1 MMLRPRLAGLRS
13 RGWARCGVSARQ
25 PPEQSGSKLPLRSR
39 KRRRGLFQTSLPA
52 LPWFV
57 SSGLINLLL
66 LRPAISFQPRSSSHP
81 NQGLRRAGTAVPAP
95 NCFPLRLT
103 SFRYTW
109 AQGSG
114 GNARRGFTAES
125 GLFLSALRAGD
136 FLLFFAAIAVLL
148 GVRLTQGDS
157 AIQRPN
163 VSSHLHSAKHTCAW
177 TYAAHA
183 QAQTAI
189 AAVAGAEWFNTR

>member
-1 MMLRPRLAGLRS
+1 LPGRPGLRLAS
-13 RGWARCGVSARQ
+13 CC
-25 PPEQSGSKLPLRSR
+25 R
-39 KRRRGLFQTSLPA
+39 KRLRGLFRTNLPA
-52 LPWFV
+52 LFWIV

-66 LRPAISFQPRSSSHP
+66 LRPASSFQPRASWHP

-103 SFRYTW
+103 SFHYAW

-114 GNARRGFTAES
+114 GYARRGFTAES
-125 GLFLSALRAGD
+125 GLVLSALRVLD

-148 GVRLTQGDS
+148 GVRLTHRDS

-163 VSSHLHSAKHTCAW
+163 VSCHLHRAKHRGAW
-177 TYAAHA
+177 SYAGP
-183 QAQTAI
+183 AQTRAGN
-189 AAVAGAEWFNTR
+189 AVGGGAEWFNRR

>member
-1 MMLRPRLAGLRS
+1 MLLPRLAGLRS
-13 RGWARCGVSARQ
+13 REWARCGVSARQ

-39 KRRRGLFQTSLPA
+39 KRRRGLFQTNLPA

-66 LRPAISFQPRSSSHP
+66 LRPAISFQPRTSSHP

-95 NCFPLRLT
+95 NCFPLRPT
-103 SFRYTW
+103 TFHHYW
-109 AQGSG
+109 AQESG
-114 GNARRGFTAES
+114 RNARRGFTAES

-148 GVRLTQGDS
+148 GVPLTQRDS

-163 VSSHLHSAKHTCAW
+163 VSSHLHCAKRRGAW
-177 TYAAHA
+177 TYGAPARTQAGDAAG
-183 QAQTAI
+183 
-189 AAVAGAEWFNTR
+189 AGAEWFNRR

>member
-1 MMLRPRLAGLRS
+1 MPLLKPAGR
-13 RGWARCGVSARQ
+13 RFREWARCGVFARRL
-25 PPEQSGSKLPLRSR
+25 PGRSGLRLPLRSR
-39 KRRRGLFQTSLPA
+39 KRLRGLFRTNLPA

-66 LRPAISFQPRSSSHP
+66 LRPARCVQPRASTHP

-103 SFRYTW
+103 SFHYAW

-114 GNARRGFTAES
+114 GKARRGFTVES
-125 GLFLSALRAGD
+125 GLLLSALRAGD

-148 GVRLTQGDS
+148 GVRFTQGDS

-163 VSSHLHSAKHTCAW
+163 VSFHPHAAKHTCAW
-177 TYAAHA
+177 TYAAP
-183 QAQTAI
+183 AQTRTVI
-189 AAVAGAEWFNTR
+189 AAVAGAEWFNGR